1 MDMMLRCLWLWIQL
15 ERQPLLLA
23 DHAARQTLDDNAID
37 AASVATQITLDGVV
51 LSTGRPVVMVCM
63 SVKTLGRLE
72 FRLFDTHCPTLDLLT
87 PSDLEMVLSPFRGAS
102 CPNLLCIEH
111 AWLASLLQ
119 LIRMILLLLWMSIA
133 V

>member
-37 AASVATQITLDGVV
+37 AASVAT
-51 LSTGRPVVMVCM
+51 
-63 SVKTLGRLE
+63 E
-72 FRLFDTHCPTLDLLT
+72 
-87 PSDLEMVLSPFRGAS
+87 
-102 CPNLLCIEH
+102 NH
-111 AWLASLLQ
+111 AWWRCPIYRPAGRHGLYVCEDS
-119 LIRMILLLLWMSIA
+119 WETG